1 MSDRKKRKWGI
12 LLGIVVL
19 VLVWLIWS
27 NHRIQVTTYDSSSVR
42 LPQEFD
48 GYTIVQVSDLHN
60 AEFGEK
66 QSRLL
71 EKIESQKPDLIAVTG
86 DLIDSSHTDVEVAME
101 FIQGAVQIA
110 PVYYVT
116 GNHEVWTKEYFD
128 LKSQMEQAGVTILQ
142 DEAVPLNRDGAE
154 IVLIGLGDP
163 VTYEQENPQNGYGGT
178 VLQDKLTELLKEYPK
193 DYSIVLSHRP
203 EFYQNYVSSGANLVL
218 TGHAHGGQVRIPGV
232 GGLVAPGQGFF
243 PEYTD
248 GSQTEKE
255 TTMIVSRGLGNSIIP
270 VRINN
275 SPELVVVKLHR

>member
-27 NHRIQVTTYDSSSVR
+27 NHRIQVTTYDSSSVS

-128 LKSQMEQAGVTILQ
+128 LKSQ
-142 DEAVPLNRDGAE
+142 
-154 IVLIGLGDP
+154 IG
-163 VTYEQENPQNGYGGT
+163 
-178 VLQDKLTELLKEYPK
+178 
-193 DYSIVLSHRP
+193 R
-203 EFYQNYVSSGANLVL
+203 
-218 TGHAHGGQVRIPGV
+218 AHV
-232 GGLVAPGQGFF
+232 
-243 PEYTD
+243 
-248 GSQTEKE
+248 
-255 TTMIVSRGLGNSIIP
+255 
-270 VRINN
+270 
-275 SPELVVVKLHR
+275 